1 MKSIKSIVRWAAL
14 WRSENR
20 LDGKTEYIICE
31 HFSPVLFKTRK
42 QALEFIDDRYGYI
55 RERKDIREEP
65 HGWKT
70 PRAVKVKISILK

>member
-31 HFSPVLFKTRK
+31 NLSPVLFKTRK
-42 QALEFIDDRYGYI
+42 KTREFIEERYGYI
-55 RERKDIREEP
+55 RERKDLREEP
-65 HGWKT
+65 HGWKI
-70 PRAVKVKISILK
+70 PRPVRVKISILK